1 MDFRWT
7 DEQAQLKKAARDF
20 MEKEII
26 PNADEWDKMKP
37 LSKELVVELMDKMR
51 PFGYVGGMAPKEL
64 GGEDLDYMTDGLLME
79 ELWRAFPSLALVV
92 MIQSHM
98 ILGLAREGSDY
109 HKEKFLS
116 KMMTGEMIA
125 SAGITEPNV
134 GSNPRLMETT
144 AVLDGDNYVVNGSK
158 IWISNGSISDMCML
172 VVSVDRAKGKKG
184 IARILIDR
192 EESPYERRDL
202 NKLGLRSSPTGEL
215 TFEDCTVPRANL
227 YTPEG
232 EGLKETLRGFELARC
247 HLAIG
252 SVGIAQAAIDATMK
266 YVVQREQFGKLIGNF
281 QLVQSALA
289 DMLADTEASRL
300 LAYRGLSLVQEGV
313 KCAWETSLAKFYATE
328 AGVRVASRALQL
340 HGAYGLSEEF
350 PLERYFRDARTMT
363 IPDGTTDIQK
373 LIIGRELTGLNA
385 FI

>member
-7 DEQAQLKKAARDF
+7 DEQQQLKRAARDF

-37 LSKELVVELMDKMR
+37 LSKELVVDLMGKLS
-51 PFGYVGGMAPKEL
+51 PLGYVTGMIPREL
-64 GGEDLDYMTDGLLME
+64 GGDDLDYMTDGLLME
-79 ELWRAFPSLALVV
+79 ELWRAFPSFALVI

-98 ILGLAREGSDY
+98 TLGIANEGTDY
-109 HKEKFLS
+109 HKEKFLAP
-116 KMMTGEMIA
+116 MLTGEMIA

-134 GSNPRLMETT
+134 GSNPRWMETT
-144 AVLDGDNYVVNGSK
+144 AVADGDNFVINGTK

-172 VVSVDRAKGKKG
+172 VVSLDRAKGKKS
-184 IARILIDR
+184 IARILVDR
-192 EESPYERRDL
+192 NDSPYERRDL
-202 NKLGLRSSPTGEL
+202 RKLGLRSSPTGEL
-215 TFEDCTVPRANL
+215 VFDDCVVPKANL
-227 YTPEG
+227 FTPEG
-232 EGLKETLRGFELARC
+232 AGLKETLKGFELARC

-252 SVGIAQAAIDATMK
+252 STGIAQAAIDATMK
-266 YVVQREQFGKLIGNF
+266 YVMERKQFGKLIGNF

-328 AGVRVASRALQL
+328 AAVRVTSRALQL

-350 PLERYFRDARTMT
+350 PLERYFRDARSMT

>member
-7 DEQAQLKKAARDF
+7 DEQVQLKKAARDF

-26 PNADEWDKMKP
+26 PHADEWDKMKP
-37 LSKELVVELMDKMR
+37 LSKELVVELIGKMS
-51 PFGYVGGMAPKEL
+51 PLGYIIGLAPKEW
-64 GGEDLDYMTDGLLME
+64 GGDELDYMSDGLLME
-79 ELWRAFPSLALVV
+79 ELWRAFPSLALVF
-92 MIQSHM
+92 MIQTHM
-98 ILGLAREGSDY
+98 IKGMATEGSDY
-109 HKEKFLS
+109 HKQKFLR
-116 KMMTGEMIA
+116 KMMTGEKIA

-134 GSNPRLMETT
+134 GSNPRMMETT
-144 AVLDGDNYVVNGSK
+144 AVLDGDNYVINGTK

-172 VVSVDRAKGKKG
+172 VVSLDKAKGKRG
-184 IARILIDR
+184 IARILVDW

-202 NKLGLRSSPTGEL
+202 HKLGLRSSPTGEL
-215 TFEDCTVPRANL
+215 VFEDCVVPRANL
-227 YTPEG
+227 FTPVG
-232 EGLKETLRGFELARC
+232 VGLKETLRGFELARC

-252 SVGIAQAAIDATMK
+252 AVGIAQAAIDAAMK
-266 YVVQREQFGKLIGNF
+266 YVLQRQQFGKIIGKF

-289 DMLADTEASRL
+289 DMVAETEAGRL

-328 AGVRVASRALQL
+328 AAARVTSRALQL

-350 PLERYFRDARTMT
+350 PMERYFRDARTLT

-373 LIIGRELTGLNA
+373 LIVGRELTGFNA